1 MAYAANY
8 VNANCPAY
16 PTSTSYYY
24 IIEVAVREESYSIE
38 TNKSRLYLEADITG
52 NGIRFSGSEAQ
63 SLAVYWHDSKNG
75 DILGASTTYT
85 SINRDELNQIIGY
98 IDVPHNDDGTLSGYA
113 RTVWTKNG
121 SNTYVPPST
130 NVDANLTL
138 TTIPR
143 KSTATISGTPN
154 IGSQITI
161 NTNRKSNSFTHTL
174 SYSFGSLSGQIATNV
189 TDSKPWTIP
198 TTFYGQIPNATS
210 GTMTITCT
218 TYNGS
223 TSVGSTT
230 TNVTVYVDTNSAKT
244 TLNTPTWTIDS
255 TTRTKTGATNKYIN
269 NFSTLETLQITAT
282 NSYSSPI
289 KTISLIGVKSGAETI
304 IETKTY
310 SSTATSQTATFS
322 NKTKL
327 NYDSLRI
334 RATDTRNISSN
345 NASVGITTIAYV
357 PITSDSS
364 PTIVRTTQTGSQAK
378 ITSFKG
384 NFWQGNF
391 GTGANALTIQWRY
404 RVSGGSYSSLYTI
417 PAGSITKSGSTYT
430 ISNYTFTNGST
441 SDLFTYTSLYDI
453 EFTVKDSLQ
462 TASLVT
468 YRLSRGVPNFV
479 IFQNK
484 VQKNGEDIIT
494 SLVTTSANGYMSST
508 DKSKLN
514 GIANNA
520 NNYSLPTA
528 SSSTKGGIKVGNNLS
543 ISNEVLSM
551 APTNL
556 YNNTT
561 GSNSSVTLSQTS
573 ANFVY
578 LEIHFKILNMYYCTR
593 VYGPNGKS
601 VGLMGVTNE
610 NTVLQMGSA
619 TATISTNKIT
629 LSNQQMINVGVG
641 TCNNWNAS
649 NIYIVRVDGYK

>member
-1 MAYAANY
+1 MAYASNY
-8 VNANCPAY
+8 VSVYAPAS
-16 PTSTSYYY
+16 STYDYL
-24 IIEVAVREESYSIE
+24 IEVAVREESTSVD

-52 NGIRFSGSEAQ
+52 RGIRFEGSEAQ
-63 SLAVYWHDSKNG
+63 TLSVFWYDAKNG
-75 DILGASTTYT
+75 YILGASKTYT
-85 SINRDELNQIIGY
+85 SVRQNELNQITGY

-113 RTVWTKNG
+113 FTRWEKSG
-121 SNTYVPPST
+121 SNSFVPPT
-130 NVDANLTL
+130 TEVIANLTL

-174 SYSFGSLSGQIATNV
+174 SYSFGNLSGQIATNV
-189 TDSKPWTIP
+189 DDSTNWTIP
-198 TTFYGQIPNATS
+198 TTFYAQIPNATS

-230 TNVTVYVDTNSAKT
+230 TNVTVYVNTNTAKS
-244 TLNTPTWTIDS
+244 TLNTPTFTIDS
-255 TTRTKTGATNKYIN
+255 TTNSKTGTTNKYIN
-269 NFSTLETLQITAT
+269 NFSTISVTCTAT

-345 NASVGITTIAYV
+345 NASVGITVIAYV
-357 PITSDSS
+357 PVTSDSS

-384 NFWQGNF
+384 NFWQGSF
-391 GTGANALTIQWRY
+391 GSVTNALTIQWRY

-430 ISNYTFTNGST
+430 ISNYTFTNGTT

-462 TASLVT
+462 TAPLVT

-484 VQKNGEDIIT
+484 VQRNGNDVVSKNELLNSIYPIGSI
-494 SLVTTSANGYMSST
+494 YMSINST
-508 DKSKLN
+508 NPSTLFGGTWTRLPKGKFLYNIDSDSASWGNGNSTGTTTNSHTLTVDQMPSHTHTVDKYYNTATGGYYVYGSNGTGSKLTNDN
-514 GIANNA
+514 GINA
-520 NNYSLPTA
+520 TGGGKGHSHNIPYISVYMWRRTA
-528 SSSTKGGIKVGNNLS
+528 
-543 ISNEVLSM
+543 
-551 APTNL
+551 
-556 YNNTT
+556 
-561 GSNSSVTLSQTS
+561 
-573 ANFVY
+573 
-578 LEIHFKILNMYYCTR
+578 
-593 VYGPNGKS
+593 
-601 VGLMGVTNE
+601 
-610 NTVLQMGSA
+610 
-619 TATISTNKIT
+619 
-629 LSNQQMINVGVG
+629 
-641 TCNNWNAS
+641 
-649 NIYIVRVDGYK
+649 

>member
-1 MAYAANY
+1 MAYANNY
-8 VNANCPAY
+8 KNVYAPAS
-16 PTSTSYYY
+16 STYYY
-24 IIEVAVREESYSIE
+24 IIEVAVREESTSVD

-63 SLAVYWHDSKNG
+63 SMAVYWHDSKNG

-85 SINRDELNQIIGY
+85 SINRDELNQITGY

-113 RTVWTKNG
+113 YTVWTKNG
-121 SNTYVPPST
+121 SNSYVPPNT
-130 NVDANLTL
+130 TVTANLTL

-189 TDSKPWTIP
+189 GDKYENWTIP
-198 TTFYGQIPNATS
+198 TTFYAQIPNATS
-210 GTMTITCT
+210 GTMTLTCT

-223 TSVGSTT
+223 VSVGSTT
-230 TNVTVYVDTNSAKT
+230 TNVTVYVNQSSAKT
-244 TLNTPTWTIDS
+244 TLNTPTFTIDS
-255 TTRTKTGATNKYIN
+255 TTNSKTGTTNKYIN
-269 NFSTLETLQITAT
+269 NYSTISVTCTAT

-327 NYDSLRI
+327 NYDSLRV

-345 NASVGITTIAYV
+345 NASVGITVIAYV
-357 PITSDSS
+357 PVTSDSS

-384 NFWQGNF
+384 NFWQGSF
-391 GTGANALTIQWRY
+391 GSVTNALTIQWRY

-462 TASLVT
+462 TAPLVT

-484 VQKNGEDIIT
+484 VQRNGNDVVSKNELLNSIYPIGSI
-494 SLVTTSANGYMSST
+494 YMSINST
-508 DKSKLN
+508 NPSTLFGGTWTRLPKGKFLYNIDSDSASWGNGNSTGTATNSHTLTVEQIPSHTHTVDKYYNTGVGGYYIYGSNGTGSKLTN
-514 GIANNA
+514 DTGINA
-520 NNYSLPTA
+520 TGGGKGHSHNIPYISVYMWRRTA
-528 SSSTKGGIKVGNNLS
+528 
-543 ISNEVLSM
+543 
-551 APTNL
+551 
-556 YNNTT
+556 
-561 GSNSSVTLSQTS
+561 
-573 ANFVY
+573 
-578 LEIHFKILNMYYCTR
+578 
-593 VYGPNGKS
+593 
-601 VGLMGVTNE
+601 
-610 NTVLQMGSA
+610 
-619 TATISTNKIT
+619 
-629 LSNQQMINVGVG
+629 
-641 TCNNWNAS
+641 
-649 NIYIVRVDGYK
+649 

>member
-1 MAYAANY
+1 MAYANNY
-8 VNANCPAY
+8 KNVYAPAS
-16 PTSTSYYY
+16 STYYY
-24 IIEVAVREESYSIE
+24 IIEVAVREESTSVD

-63 SLAVYWHDSKNG
+63 SMAVYWHDSKNG

-85 SINRDELNQIIGY
+85 SINRDELNQITGY

-113 RTVWTKNG
+113 YTVWTKNG
-121 SNTYVPPST
+121 SNSYVPPNT
-130 NVDANLTL
+130 TVTANLTL

-189 TDSKPWTIP
+189 GDKYENWTIP
-198 TTFYGQIPNATS
+198 TTFYAQIPNATS
-210 GTMTITCT
+210 GTMTLTCT
-218 TYNGS
+218 TYNGGV
-223 TSVGSTT
+223 SVGSTT
-230 TNVTVYVDTNSAKT
+230 TNVTVYVNTNTAKS
-244 TLNTPTWTIDS
+244 TLNTPTFTIDD
-255 TTRTKTGATNKYIN
+255 TTKSKTGTTNKYIN
-269 NFSTLETLQITAT
+269 NFSTISVTCTAT

-327 NYDSLRI
+327 NYDSLRV

-345 NASVGITTIAYV
+345 NASVGITVIAYV

-364 PTIVRTTQTGSQAK
+364 PAIVRTTQTGSQAK

-384 NFWQGNF
+384 NFWQGSF
-391 GTGANALTIQWRY
+391 GSVTNALTIQWRY

-462 TASLVT
+462 TAPLVT

-484 VQKNGEDIIT
+484 VQRNGNDVVSKNELLNSIYPIGSI
-494 SLVTTSANGYMSST
+494 YMSINST
-508 DKSKLN
+508 NPSTLFGGTWTRLPKGKFLYNIDSDSASWGNGNSTGTATNSHTLTVEQIPSHTHTVDKYYNTGVGGYYIYGSNGTGSKLTN
-514 GIANNA
+514 DTGINA
-520 NNYSLPTA
+520 TGGGKGHSHNIPYISVYMWRRTA
-528 SSSTKGGIKVGNNLS
+528 
-543 ISNEVLSM
+543 
-551 APTNL
+551 
-556 YNNTT
+556 
-561 GSNSSVTLSQTS
+561 
-573 ANFVY
+573 
-578 LEIHFKILNMYYCTR
+578 
-593 VYGPNGKS
+593 
-601 VGLMGVTNE
+601 
-610 NTVLQMGSA
+610 
-619 TATISTNKIT
+619 
-629 LSNQQMINVGVG
+629 
-641 TCNNWNAS
+641 
-649 NIYIVRVDGYK
+649 